1 MYRSHVS
8 MIYDTD
14 TVQKMYHD
22 TWYLILFLYQ
32 DTYHDRPT
40 YVSLILPNT
49 GQARMATS
57 IAEADIAAEHNARK
71 QKLWATALDILV
83 KYKKSS
89 CR

>member
-22 TWYLILFLYQ
+22 TWYLILFCIKTHIMIGLHVIT
-32 DTYHDRPT
+32 DT
-40 YVSLILPNT
+40 PNT

-71 QKLWATALDILV
+71 QKLSATALDILV
-83 KYKKSS
+83 KYKKPSY
-89 CR
+89 R